1 MVLDSKYKSKR
12 RVLIIDDDP
21 MVRESLDML
30 FNFYGWEV
38 LTAESGDMVLEA
50 IRPIEYQLALVDQRM
65 SGTDGLDVIREL
77 KSRSSAPVFM
87 ITGCVDP
94 EIRLAA
100 ERVGVDRYFSKPV
113 KASEMLEALEMM

>member
-50 IRPIEYQLALVDQRM
+50 LRPIEYQLALVDHRM
-65 SGTDGLDVIREL
+65 TGTDGVDVIREL

-113 KASEMLEALEMM
+113 KASEMLEALEMI